1 MLKKEDGKIIGLI
14 FEFLIIFL
22 TICLFLLLM
31 LYYFDIDLDN
41 IVIDGFSIKYLK
53 KVDDDKS
60 IDDYIKNDLS
70 LDDENINIPVK
81 TENEFFY
88 NQLDEYGKIIY
99 NKIISNSDNLVS
111 GNYVIN
117 FNNEFDS
124 LLDNNGDEILKTS
137 YKNAVDCIRYDRLD
151 LFYIDFTKMYLK
163 IETTTRGVSRSYKVF
178 IEKGDNYDNYFIN
191 EIESQD
197 ELFSIMDKLKET
209 RDNILNNVSGTG
221 YQKILQIH
229 NYLIDNLEYD
239 QTNRAK
245 NNDNIIGALIDGN
258 VVCEG
263 YAKAFK
269 YLLDYLELPCILVIG
284 NAENSMRANEKHMWN
299 YVFINDEWYGV
310 DVTWDDPIISDDGK
324 LSNES
329 RYKYFCRKSDFND
342 NHFSKGVIS
351 INGTEFEY
359 PELAK

>member
-1 MLKKEDGKIIGLI
+1 MLKKEDGKIISLI
-14 FEFLIIFL
+14 FELLMIFLIIFL
-22 TICLFLLLM
+22 VLLLVF
-31 LYYFDIDLDN
+31 YFFDIDIDN
-41 IVIDGFSIKYLK
+41 IVVDGFSIKYLK
-53 KVDDDKS
+53 NTDDEKS

-70 LDDENINIPVK
+70 LDDENINIPAK

-99 NKIISNSDNLVS
+99 NKIVSNSDNLVS
-111 GNYVIN
+111 GDYVIN
-117 FNNEFDS
+117 FDNEFNS

-163 IETTTRGVSRSYKVF
+163 IETTTRGTSRSYRVF
-178 IEKGDNYDNYFIN
+178 IEKGSDYENYFISG
-191 EIESQD
+191 IENQD
-197 ELFSIMDKLKET
+197 ELFNIINSLNEK
-209 RDNILNNVSGTG
+209 RDTILNNVSGTG
-221 YQKILQIH
+221 YQKIMQIH

-263 YAKAFK
+263 YAKTFK
-269 YLLDYLELPCILVIG
+269 YLLDYLQIPCILVIG
-284 NAENSMRANEKHMWN
+284 DAENSAGNNEKHMWN

-310 DVTWDDPIISDDGK
+310 DVTWDDPIISGDGK

-329 RYKYFCRKSDFND
+329 RYKYFCKKSDFND